1 MATIRIPLLGN
12 ALSTTAGAYWAPYSA
27 YNSGTTRDVGVWVFQ
42 DAQTG
47 TVSVGFQVPKNWI
60 SGSTNIILLWTSST
74 TAGNV
79 VWNVTHRSA
88 AAASTLMDTN
98 TTPASRTDTLT
109 TSSKP
114 GAGDQLE
121 SDTVNITDTDWA
133 VDEFVAMDI
142 IRLGSDGSDTK
153 ADSAILF
160 GAMLEY
166 ADA

>member
-27 YNSGTTRDVGVWVFQ
+27 YNSGTTRDVGVWIFQ

-47 TVSVGFQVPKNWI
+47 TASVGFPVPKNWVT
-60 SGSTNIILLWTSST
+60 GTTKLVLLWTSAT

-79 VWNVTHRSA
+79 VWNATHRSA
-88 AAASTLMDTN
+88 TVASTLMDTN
-98 TTPASRTDTLT
+98 TTPASRTDAVT

-114 GAGDQLE
+114 GAADQLE
-121 SDTVNITDTDWA
+121 EDTITLTTTDWA
-133 VDEFVAMDI
+133 VDRFIALDV
-142 IRLGSDGSDTK
+142 IRLGSDASDTK
-153 ADSAILF
+153 ADSAVLF
-160 GAMLEY
+160 GALLEY